1 MRRVIYILILFCLIS
16 FPVSASEI
24 VAPAV
29 PDNVESLFPENQDQ
43 VGESLLHIVQEAF
56 RQAQPWVAQVT
67 KLGAQVI
74 GIAILMSLIGS
85 FSGKSAKIAELV
97 GVLTISTVLIADSN
111 SLILSGTE
119 MIWQL
124 SQYGKLLFPVM
135 ATALITQGGT
145 ITATTLYGAVAF
157 FDAAVCVL
165 IASVLVPMLYIV
177 LVFSIINA
185 ATGDDMLGKLAEFS
199 KKAVIWLLKAI
210 LYIFVGYIGISGI
223 ISGAADQTAI
233 KATKLTLSGMI
244 PVVGGILS
252 DASETLL
259 VSVGVI
265 KNTVGIY
272 GMLSIICIVILP
284 FLKIGFHY
292 LALKISSVVAG
303 MFVPKSISKLLEDF
317 TAVLGLVLGMTG
329 SVCMIQ
335 LISLVCFLKG
345 MT

>member
-1 MRRVIYILILFCLIS
+1 
-16 FPVSASEI
+16 
-24 VAPAV
+24 
-29 PDNVESLFPENQDQ
+29 
-43 VGESLLHIVQEAF
+43 
-56 RQAQPWVAQVT
+56 
-67 KLGAQVI
+67 
-74 GIAILMSLIGS
+74 
-85 FSGKSAKIAELV
+85 
-97 GVLTISTVLIADSN
+97 
-111 SLILSGTE
+111 
-119 MIWQL
+119 
-124 SQYGKLLFPVM
+124 
-135 ATALITQGGT
+135 
-145 ITATTLYGAVAF
+145 
-157 FDAAVCVL
+157 
-165 IASVLVPMLYIV
+165 
-177 LVFSIINA
+177 
-185 ATGDDMLGKLAEFS
+185 
-199 KKAVIWLLKAI
+199 VIWLLKAI

-233 KATKLTLSGMI
+233 KATKLTISGMI

-317 TAVLGLVLGMTG
+317 TAVLGLVMGMTG